1 MRRRT
6 TNNRGGAQAVWLGRL
21 PLLYERGAIIAR
33 LLRWP
38 ACTLDPQLVTDCG
51 MRVTVE
57 HYQRDA
63 LTSHAQATRHRCGLD
78 PSSCRI
84 NAGLY
89 RLDLAP
95 HSPPL
100 RRRMR
105 LRARGAPSDASP
117 GCCECS
123 PRPRPRVPRSDRPPL
138 PAFSV
143 RSPSW
148 DPRDREPRAESEVP
162 PERAERPRPP
172 REAPRDPPREPR
184 PRPSRRGDEPPRS
197 SNTSASRPA
206 RVRLAR
212 GRRPVVPSGISRSVN
227 RWGEVW

>member
-1 MRRRT
+1 MGELTHLVAHGHRRPRST
-6 TNNRGGAQAVWLGRL
+6 RWVNVRQ
-21 PLLYERGAIIAR
+21 RGAEEDPTQKLAAAR
-33 LLRWP
+33 AAER
-38 ACTLDPQLVTDCG
+38 
-51 MRVTVE
+51 
-57 HYQRDA
+57 
-63 LTSHAQATRHRCGLD
+63 
-78 PSSCRI
+78 
-84 NAGLY
+84 
-89 RLDLAP
+89 AP

-105 LRARGAPSDASP
+105 LRARGARSAGAEPAEPEAPSADER
-117 GCCECS
+117 GECS
-123 PRPRPRVPRSDRPPL
+123 PRPRPLVPRSERPPL

-212 GRRPVVPSGISRSVN
+212 GRRPVVPCGISRSVN
-227 RWGEVW
+227 RCGDVW